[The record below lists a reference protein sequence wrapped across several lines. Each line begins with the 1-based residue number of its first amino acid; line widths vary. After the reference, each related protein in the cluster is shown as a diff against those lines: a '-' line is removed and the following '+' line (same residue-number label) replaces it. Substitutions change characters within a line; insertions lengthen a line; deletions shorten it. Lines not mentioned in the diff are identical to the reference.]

1 MNDINWEE
9 VYEAILKDIVG
20 VIEGALFRDEKLDRI
35 TEILV
40 ANDFMEKPQL
50 YG

>member
-1 MNDINWEE
+1 MNNKNWEE
-9 VYEAILKDIVG
+9 IYESILKDIVG
-20 VIEGALFRDEKLDRI
+20 VIEGNLFQDEKLERV

-50 YG
+50 YR